1 MYKVNLLPPKLQR
14 EGIIDTRRLA
24 LIAGTMLLAAAFLGG
39 YAAFLINFFLLK
51 SELATTRQQL
61 ASLTPVVSR
70 VEKVKNERKQL
81 EDALKEYHSI
91 LEKRLVCSDLLFDL
105 NNFTPIDLWLTE
117 LEMAARPEE
126 GKTPAAAP
134 KTGGSSP
141 APPSAAAADNKTAPA
156 PGATSAPGSSKT
168 AGASTPAPKEPEG
181 YARPNQVTLKGF
193 SRTVPSVGV
202 FMYNLYQ
209 LPWFQEVK
217 LRSLS
222 AEKDGVKFEI
232 TASLKEGS

>member
-105 NNFTPIDLWLTE
+105 NNFTPIDVWLTE
-117 LEMAARPEE
+117 LEISFKPETKAE
-126 GKTPAAAP
+126 KTTPAP
-134 KTGGSSP
+134 ETS
-141 APPSAAAADNKTAPA
+141 
-156 PGATSAPGSSKT
+156 SAPGRSKT
-168 AGASTPAPKEPEG
+168 AMASTPALKEPEG

-209 LPWFQEVK
+209 LPWFQEIK
-217 LRSLS
+217 LHRLS
-222 AEKDGVKFEI
+222 TEKDGVKFEI